1 MIGIPPKATHSS
13 LDLFQ
18 KVPVLEPI
26 LWSNVQQI
34 FLSNSLNEA
43 SIDFQLETDR
53 NIFLD
58 LHDTYLSI
66 KFRLVKGNNDA
77 IVDTDNVYLVNNY
90 MHSLF
95 SNCEV
100 YFNNEQVYTSNGL
113 YAHKSF
119 LSNEF
124 SGTKG
129 TKDSVFTCQGY
140 EYETTPAD
148 ITDSA
153 FVSRKDTGLQNEI
166 VCYGR
171 LQADV
176 FTSDRLLLPNVN
188 VRIKL
193 LCSRPDFYLITD
205 TNDAYAKIVEPHFS
219 RDKLQLMK
227 ELLQVLNHIW
237 SPNLYGTIIS
247 NNY

>member
-1 MIGIPPKATHSS
+1 MSGIPPKATHSS
-13 LDLFQ
+13 LDLFH

-26 LWSNVQQI
+26 LWSDVQQI
-34 FLSNSLNEA
+34 FPSNSLNEA

-66 KFRLVKGNNDA
+66 KFRLIKGNNDA
-77 IVDTDNVYLVNNY
+77 IVDTDNVYLVSNY

-129 TKDSVFTCQGY
+129 
-140 EYETTPAD
+140 
-148 ITDSA
+148 
-153 FVSRKDTGLQNEI
+153 N
-166 VCYGR
+166 
-171 LQADV
+171 
-176 FTSDRLLLPNVN
+176 
-188 VRIKL
+188 
-193 LCSRPDFYLITD
+193 
-205 TNDAYAKIVEPHFS
+205 
-219 RDKLQLMK
+219 
-227 ELLQVLNHIW
+227 
-237 SPNLYGTIIS
+237 
-247 NNY
+247 